1 MISKWS
7 PNNTGS
13 TPGASKTF
21 QPQGCSYLIAIF
33 SFGQSCARIA
43 PRIVFDRAKFARQHS
58 DERGRVKG
66 NANEKQK
73 QLKERTK

>member
-1 MISKWS
+1 LSVDHVLDLGY
-7 PNNTGS
+7 NTILKINRTGPVKPFLDWMPLRVGRS
-13 TPGASKTF
+13 
-21 QPQGCSYLIAIF
+21 L
-33 SFGQSCARIA
+33 
-43 PRIVFDRAKFARQHS
+43 HS